1 MLTKEQEY
9 FDSHKEE
16 LRQKYLGKRIVISG
30 NEVKGVFNSDEEAL
44 TESLKTMAPGSF
56 MIKFITADDEEQV
69 QRFFS
74 RVYV

>member
-1 MLTKEQEY
+1 MLQKEQEF
-9 FDSHKEE
+9 FDTHKEE
-16 LRQKYLGKRIVISG
+16 LRKRYLGKRIVISG
-30 NEVKGVFNSDEEAL
+30 NEVKGAFNSDEEAL

-56 MIKFITADDEEQV
+56 MIKFVTENDEEQV

>member
-1 MLTKEQEY
+1 MLEKEQNF
-9 FDSHKEE
+9 FDSHKDE

-30 NEVKGVFNSDEEAL
+30 NEVKGVFDSDEEAL
-44 TESLKTMAPGSF
+44 AEALKTMAPGSF
-56 MIKFITADDEEQV
+56 MIKFITENDEEQV

>member
-1 MLTKEQEY
+1 MLSKEQEY

-16 LRQKYLGKRIVISG
+16 LKKLYLGKRIVISG
-30 NEVKGVFNSDEEAL
+30 NEVKGAFNSDEEAL
-44 TESLKTMAPGSF
+44 SESLKTMAPGSF
-56 MIKFITADDEEQV
+56 MIKFVTANDEEQV